1 MARRGI
7 PSRWVSVIL
16 LRSWGR
22 GASRSV
28 AGRRGVAC
36 CDGWRGRVGDHRAR
50 AVREALL
57 PQNETT
63 FVSALPLGAVP
74 RAWTL
79 WSSSREAQRR
89 VSERA
94 VDAARMGIP
103 AAILVCSQVEER
115 PVQAGEDV
123 ASLVAYLSA
132 ANERVAVD
140 KLCEWLVGA
149 CASKSIA
156 LAAGIPACRQ
166 NVVRSLVRSCALANV
181 GVGIVDL
188 LPGADLPVMAASQA
202 RLAFDVAAAYDRRLS
217 ASDFGLIAGG
227 VVLAGLGYRSVSRSV
242 SRALPPLA
250 WAVRGGVAFAGTVAT
265 GAVARACA
273 SGTTP
278 QRVAEAAAGGI
289 GKGIEEL
296 SARLSQI
303 LSRRGRE
310 DRGPVGPGY
319 ISLGGEGE

>member
-1 MARRGI
+1 MARRHSLTLGDVAKVMG
-7 PSRWVSVIL
+7 SGRESQRRRSEGVSLAVMV
-16 LRSWGR
+16 GE
-22 GASRSV
+22 GAS
-28 AGRRGVAC
+28 ATI
-36 CDGWRGRVGDHRAR
+36 AR

-63 FVSALPLGAVP
+63 FVSALPLEGAVP
-74 RAWTL
+74 AGVDAVVIL
-79 WSSSREAQRR
+79 PGSPEAAA
-89 VSERA
+89 ERA

-181 GVGIVDL
+181 GVGVVDL

-303 LSRRGRE
+303 ISRRGRE

>member
-1 MARRGI
+1 MARRHSLTLGDVAKVMG
-7 PSRWVSVIL
+7 SGRESQRRRSEGVSLAVMV
-16 LRSWGR
+16 GE
-22 GASRSV
+22 GAS
-28 AGRRGVAC
+28 ATI
-36 CDGWRGRVGDHRAR
+36 AR

-63 FVSALPLGAVP
+63 FVSALPLEGAVP
-74 RAWTL
+74 AGVDAVVIL
-79 WSSSREAQRR
+79 PGSPEAAA
-89 VSERA
+89 ERA

-115 PVQAGEDV
+115 PVQADEDV
-123 ASLVAYLSA
+123 ASLVTYLSA

-149 CASKSIA
+149 CAPKSIA

-181 GVGIVDL
+181 GVGVVDL

>member
-1 MARRGI
+1 MARRHSLTLGDVAKVMG
-7 PSRWVSVIL
+7 SGRESQRRRSEGVSLAVMV
-16 LRSWGR
+16 GE
-22 GASRSV
+22 GAS
-28 AGRRGVAC
+28 ATI
-36 CDGWRGRVGDHRAR
+36 AR

-63 FVSALPLGAVP
+63 FVSALPLEGAVP
-74 RAWTL
+74 AGVDAVVIL
-79 WSSSREAQRR
+79 PGSPEAAA
-89 VSERA
+89 ERA

-123 ASLVAYLSA
+123 ASMVAYLSA

-156 LAAGIPACRQ
+156 LAAGISACRQ

-181 GVGIVDL
+181 GVGVVDL
-188 LPGADLPVMAASQA
+188 LPGGDLPVMAASQA

>member
-1 MARRGI
+1 MARRHSLTLGDVAKVMG
-7 PSRWVSVIL
+7 SGRESQRRRSEGVSLAVMV
-16 LRSWGR
+16 GE
-22 GASRSV
+22 GASPTI
-28 AGRRGVAC
+28 
-36 CDGWRGRVGDHRAR
+36 AR

-63 FVSALPLGAVP
+63 FVSVHPLGSDVTAGVDALVILP
-74 RAWTL
+74 G
-79 WSSSREAQRR
+79 SPEEAA
-89 VSERA
+89 ERA
-94 VDAARMGIP
+94 LDAARMGIP

-115 PVQAGEDV
+115 PVQASEDV
-123 ASLVAYLSA
+123 ASLVTYLSA
-132 ANERVAVD
+132 SNERVAVD

-181 GVGIVDL
+181 GVGVVDL

-217 ASDFGLIAGG
+217 VSDFGLIAGG

-250 WAVRGGVAFAGTVAT
+250 WAVRGGVAFAGTVVT

-278 QRVAEAAAGGI
+278 RRVVEAAAGGI
-289 GKGIEEL
+289 GKGAEEL
-296 SARLSQI
+296 AARLSQ
-303 LSRRGRE
+303 LLRQRGRE
-310 DRGPVGPGY
+310 GRGPAGPGY
-319 ISLGGEGE
+319 ISLGGDGE

>member
-1 MARRGI
+1 MARRHSLTLGDVAKVMG
-7 PSRWVSVIL
+7 SGRESQRRRSEGVSLAVMV
-16 LRSWGR
+16 GE
-22 GASRSV
+22 GAS
-28 AGRRGVAC
+28 ATI
-36 CDGWRGRVGDHRAR
+36 AR

-63 FVSALPLGAVP
+63 FVSALPLEGAVP
-74 RAWTL
+74 AGVDAVVIL
-79 WSSSREAQRR
+79 PGSPEAAA
-89 VSERA
+89 ERA

-166 NVVRSLVRSCALANV
+166 NVVRSLVRSCALANAGV
-181 GVGIVDL
+181 GVVDL

>member
-1 MARRGI
+1 
-7 PSRWVSVIL
+7 
-16 LRSWGR
+16 
-22 GASRSV
+22 
-28 AGRRGVAC
+28 
-36 CDGWRGRVGDHRAR
+36 
-50 AVREALL
+50 
-57 PQNETT
+57 
-63 FVSALPLGAVP
+63 
-74 RAWTL
+74 
-79 WSSSREAQRR
+79 
-89 VSERA
+89 
-94 VDAARMGIP
+94 
-103 AAILVCSQVEER
+103 VEER
-115 PVQAGEDV
+115 PVQASEHV

-181 GVGIVDL
+181 GVGVVDL

-278 QRVAEAAAGGI
+278 QGVAEAAAGGI
-289 GKGIEEL
+289 GKGVEEL

-303 LSRRGRE
+303 LSPAGERGHAAPQVPATSRWAVRASE
-310 DRGPVGPGY
+310 ASQAGLVPQARAASWAGSRSPRATSTTSGVPSRARTGP
-319 ISLGGEGE
+319 STCA

>member
-1 MARRGI
+1 MARRHSLTLGDVAKVMG
-7 PSRWVSVIL
+7 SGRESQRRRSEGVSLAVMV
-16 LRSWGR
+16 GE
-22 GASRSV
+22 GAS
-28 AGRRGVAC
+28 ATI
-36 CDGWRGRVGDHRAR
+36 AR

-63 FVSALPLGAVP
+63 FVSALPLEGAVP
-74 RAWTL
+74 AGVDAVVIL
-79 WSSSREAQRR
+79 PGSPEAAA
-89 VSERA
+89 ERA

-123 ASLVAYLSA
+123 ASLVTYLSA

-181 GVGIVDL
+181 GVGVVDL

>member
-1 MARRGI
+1 MARRHSLTLGDI
-7 PSRWVSVIL
+7 AKIMGSGRESQRRRSEGVSLAVMV
-16 LRSWGR
+16 GE
-22 GASRSV
+22 GAS
-28 AGRRGVAC
+28 ATI
-36 CDGWRGRVGDHRAR
+36 AR

-63 FVSALPLGAVP
+63 FVSALPLEGAVP
-74 RAWTL
+74 AGVDAVVIL
-79 WSSSREAQRR
+79 PGSPEAAA
-89 VSERA
+89 ERA

-181 GVGIVDL
+181 GVGVVDL

-227 VVLAGLGYRSVSRSV
+227 VMLAGLGYRSVSRSV

>member
-1 MARRGI
+1 MARRHSLTLGDI
-7 PSRWVSVIL
+7 AKVMGSGRESQRRRSEGVSLAVMV
-16 LRSWGR
+16 GE
-22 GASRSV
+22 GAS
-28 AGRRGVAC
+28 ATI
-36 CDGWRGRVGDHRAR
+36 AR

-63 FVSALPLGAVP
+63 FVSALPLEGAVP
-74 RAWTL
+74 AGVDAVVIL
-79 WSSSREAQRR
+79 PGSPEAAA
-89 VSERA
+89 ERA

-181 GVGIVDL
+181 GVGVVDL

>member
-1 MARRGI
+1 MARRHSLTLGDVARVVG
-7 PSRWVSVIL
+7 SGRESQRRRSEGVSLAVMV
-16 LRSWGR
+16 GE
-22 GASRSV
+22 GAS
-28 AGRRGVAC
+28 ATI
-36 CDGWRGRVGDHRAR
+36 AR

-63 FVSALPLGAVP
+63 FVSALPLGSQVP
-74 RAWTL
+74 AGL
-79 WSSSREAQRR
+79 DALVVLPGSPEVAAD
-89 VSERA
+89 RA
-94 VDAARMGIP
+94 VEAARMGTP

-115 PVQAGEDV
+115 PILASEQV
-123 ASLVAYLSA
+123 ASLVTYLSA
-132 ANERVAVD
+132 ADERVAVD

-149 CASKSIA
+149 CPSKSIA

-166 NVVRSLVRSCALANV
+166 GVVRSLVRSSALANV
-181 GVGIVDL
+181 GVGVVDL

-217 ASDFGLIAGG
+217 VSDFGLIAGG

-250 WAVRGGVAFAGTVAT
+250 WAVRGGVAFAGTVVT
-265 GAVARACA
+265 GAVASACA

-278 QRVAEAAAGGI
+278 QGVAEAAVGGI
-289 GKGIEEL
+289 GKGVEEL

-303 LSRRGRE
+303 LRQRGRE
-310 DRGPVGPGY
+310 GHRPAGSVY
-319 ISLGGEGE
+319 ISLGGDGE

>member
-1 MARRGI
+1 MARRHSLTLGDVAKVMG
-7 PSRWVSVIL
+7 SGRESQRRRSEGVSLAVMV
-16 LRSWGR
+16 GE
-22 GASRSV
+22 GAS
-28 AGRRGVAC
+28 ATI
-36 CDGWRGRVGDHRAR
+36 AR

-63 FVSALPLGAVP
+63 FVSALPLEGAVP
-74 RAWTL
+74 AGVDAVVIL
-79 WSSSREAQRR
+79 PGSPEEAA
-89 VSERA
+89 ERA
-94 VDAARMGIP
+94 VDTARMGIP

-123 ASLVAYLSA
+123 ASLVTYLSA

-149 CASKSIA
+149 CAPKSIA

-181 GVGIVDL
+181 GVGVVDL

>member
-1 MARRGI
+1 MARRHSLTLGDVAKVMG
-7 PSRWVSVIL
+7 SGRESQRRRSEGVSLAVMV
-16 LRSWGR
+16 GE
-22 GASRSV
+22 GAS
-28 AGRRGVAC
+28 ATI
-36 CDGWRGRVGDHRAR
+36 AR

-63 FVSALPLGAVP
+63 FVSALPLEGAVP
-74 RAWTL
+74 AGVDAVVIL
-79 WSSSREAQRR
+79 PGSPEAAA
-89 VSERA
+89 ERA

>member
-1 MARRGI
+1 MARRHSLTLGDVAKVMG
-7 PSRWVSVIL
+7 SGRESQRRRSEGVSLAVMV
-16 LRSWGR
+16 GE
-22 GASRSV
+22 GAS
-28 AGRRGVAC
+28 ATI
-36 CDGWRGRVGDHRAR
+36 AR

-63 FVSALPLGAVP
+63 FVSALPLEGAVP
-74 RAWTL
+74 AGVDAVVIL
-79 WSSSREAQRR
+79 PGSPEAAA
-89 VSERA
+89 ERA

-123 ASLVAYLSA
+123 ASMVAYLSA

-181 GVGIVDL
+181 GVGVVDL

>member
-1 MARRGI
+1 MARRHSLTLGDVAKVMG
-7 PSRWVSVIL
+7 SGRESQRRRSEGVSLAVMV
-16 LRSWGR
+16 GE
-22 GASRSV
+22 GAS
-28 AGRRGVAC
+28 ATI
-36 CDGWRGRVGDHRAR
+36 AR

-63 FVSALPLGAVP
+63 FVSALPLEGAVP
-74 RAWTL
+74 PGVDAVVIL
-79 WSSSREAQRR
+79 PGSPEAAA
-89 VSERA
+89 ERA

-123 ASLVAYLSA
+123 ASLVTYLSA

-149 CASKSIA
+149 CAPKSIA

-166 NVVRSLVRSCALANV
+166 NVVRSLVRSCALANAGV
-181 GVGIVDL
+181 GVVDL

>member
-1 MARRGI
+1 MARRHSLTLGDVAKVMG
-7 PSRWVSVIL
+7 SGRESQRRRSEGVSLAVMV
-16 LRSWGR
+16 GE
-22 GASRSV
+22 GAS
-28 AGRRGVAC
+28 ATI
-36 CDGWRGRVGDHRAR
+36 AR

-63 FVSALPLGAVP
+63 FVSALPLEGAVP
-74 RAWTL
+74 AGVDAVVIL
-79 WSSSREAQRR
+79 PGSPEAAA
-89 VSERA
+89 ERA

-250 WAVRGGVAFAGTVAT
+250 WAVRGGVAFAGTVTT